1 MKIYFAHSANS
12 EFEKNYPLLK
22 KSFNKKVGFVFPYDK
37 RAKPI
42 NSRQEIKNCDLIF
55 AEVSHPSTGLGIE
68 LGWADSFKKKIICF
82 HKKGSKISRS
92 LKIISKTII
101 DYKNAKD
108 LVARI
113 SGLKEIKN
121 AGN

>member
-12 EFEKNYPLLK
+12 EFKKNYPLLK
-22 KSFNKKVGFVFPYDK
+22 KSFNKRVSFIFPYDK
-37 RAKPI
+37 RTKPI
-42 NSRQEIKNCDLIF
+42 NSRQEIKNCDLVF

-68 LGWADSFKKKIICF
+68 LGWADGFKKKIICF

-101 DYKNAKD
+101 DYKDAKD
-108 LVARI
+108 LVAKI
-113 SGLKEIKN
+113 SNLKEIEN

>member
-12 EFEKNYPLLK
+12 EFEKNYGLLK
-22 KSFNKKVGFVFPYDK
+22 KSFNKRVSFIFPYDK

-42 NSRQEIKNCDLIF
+42 NSRQVIKNCDLIF
-55 AEVSHPSTGLGIE
+55 AEVSRPSTGLGIE

-82 HKKGSKISRS
+82 HKKESKISRS
-92 LKIISKTII
+92 LKIISKAII
-101 DYKNAKD
+101 GYKDAQD
-108 LVARI
+108 LVAKI
-113 SGLKEIKN
+113 SNLKEIKN